1 MSEEVRDGKVVGIH
15 YTLKDSQGNI
25 IDKSADNQPL
35 EYLHGRHNII
45 SGLENALE
53 GMKPGDKKHV
63 VVPAEE
69 AYGEYDEN
77 LAFTVPLANFPPG
90 MEIEPGM
97 EFETNTENGQ
107 LVVTVV
113 EVNADGV
120 DVDGNHPLAGEELH
134 FDVTINGIREA
145 TPQENEHGHV
155 HHHGHDH

>member
-1 MSEEVRDGKVVGIH
+1 MSQEVKNGLVVGIH

-25 IDKSADNQPL
+25 LDKSADNQPL

-45 SGLENALE
+45 PGLEEALE

-63 VVPAEE
+63 VVSPEE

-77 LAFTVPLANFPPG
+77 LAFSVPLKNFPAG
-90 MEIEPGM
+90 MQIEPGM
-97 EFETNTENGQ
+97 EFETDTENGH

-113 EVNADGV
+113 EVHADSV

-134 FDVTINGIREA
+134 FDVSISSIREA
-145 TPQENEHGHV
+145 TAQENEHGHV